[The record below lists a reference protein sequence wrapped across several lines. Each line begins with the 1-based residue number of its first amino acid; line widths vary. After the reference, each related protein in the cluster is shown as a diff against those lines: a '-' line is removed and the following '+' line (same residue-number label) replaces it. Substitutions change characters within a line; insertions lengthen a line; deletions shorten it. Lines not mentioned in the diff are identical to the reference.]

1 MTREYEIVQIVSAP
15 HGWRLV
21 RSRFSVGQ
29 PTLSAP
35 AEELMRVTPI
45 ICFALLEDEHGH
57 REMGVIDIDGIPE
70 PLFGIECAAGIVAIL
85 GPGEELTSAH
95 HERAIEDILR
105 LRLGLLD
112 RADALRASKLAGED
126 APLPEPFGK
135 CGNGDDEECPCDPK
149 ANGDGTATCSV
160 CGWTGAIPA
169 GTYDELV
176 GALRSYWQNADRE
189 QALGDR
195 RPRDRRHE

>member
-1 MTREYEIVQIVSAP
+1 MRREHEVVQIVAAP
-15 HGWRLV
+15 AGWRVV

-29 PTLSAP
+29 HTLSAP
-35 AEELMRVTPI
+35 DEELMRVVPI
-45 ICFALLEDEHGH
+45 VCFALLEDEHGFK
-57 REMGVIDIDGIPE
+57 ELGMIDSDGIPE
-70 PLFGIECAAGIVAIL
+70 PLFGMECAEGVIGL
-85 GPGEELTSAH
+85 LSPGEEVTPVH
-95 HERAIEDILR
+95 RERAIEDILLR
-105 LRLGLLD
+105 RLGLLD
-112 RADALRASKLAGED
+112 RADALRAALAGED

-169 GTYDELV
+169 GTYDDLV

-189 QALGDR
+189 QALDGEDS
-195 RPRDRRHE
+195 